1 MALTSSSGI
10 SAKVAFAA
18 ASDVSLRVLAIC
30 YLLRAVG
37 ISSRMDTKLYNILV
51 RPDLSDVS
59 PRMPGV
65 VTESLLPPPLIV
77 VSIFCDLNMSSSRLP
92 YLSTPPSKAGPVIVT
107 VAPCYKALTRSS
119 DFSYMPERRSFIEG
133 VCAMPSSLQM
143 RACKACTLVRSL
155 RGTWRT
161 LVPLRA
167 CLLSMKMSR

>member
-30 YLLRAVG
+30 YLFSAVG
-37 ISSRMDTKLYNILV
+37 ISSRMDTKLYNMSV
-51 RPDLSDVS
+51 RPDLSDVA
-59 PRMPGV
+59 PKMPGV
-65 VTESLLPPPLIV
+65 VTESLLPAPLID

-92 YLSTPPSKAGPVIVT
+92 CLSTPPSKAGPVIVT

-119 DFSYMPERRSFIEG
+119 DFSSIPERRILMEV
-133 VCAMPSSLQM
+133 VCAMPSSSQM
-143 RACKACTLVRSL
+143 SACKACKLL
-155 RGTWRT
+155 RLFCGTWRT

-167 CLLSMKMSR
+167 RLSSMKMSK